1 MRGFGAMQTLTALEV
16 MIDEAASVLG
26 RDPSPS
32 VRPISS
38 RPAARPWWATSLPA
52 SYAAERFSTAWR
64 RSRSGPGVEPK
75 EPAVPPRFRTKAYGV
90 GLACVSTVFGTG
102 SDPAFAL
109 IEITPAGR
117 ITVTSQAVEIGTGI
131 CPLLRRPARAYPRG
145 SEIDALDRVGR
156 ENL

>member
-1 MRGFGAMQTLTALEV
+1 MVGNVIAGELRSGEVLDRLASKPIWTGRG
-16 MIDEAASVLG
+16 
-26 RDPSPS
+26 
-32 VRPISS
+32 
-38 RPAARPWWATSLPA
+38 
-52 SYAAERFSTAWR
+52 AERTR
-64 RSRSGPGVEPK
+64 RAA
-75 EPAVPPRFRTKAYGV
+75 AVPNKAYGV